1 MRAQFFGDSYDII
14 KRSFI
19 AWLSLF
25 GPWSAH
31 PMFTEAVAAKDARR
45 FARFLGANLL
55 SVELLTPDSDRES
68 YFSSCRR
75 AGNLFL
81 DPDTGVRLAPCR
93 GARSARYVFGPEL
106 LSLVRARPRFLTL
119 VFDQAFSR
127 GPNGDRVREKLQFF
141 ASAGVAGLVYS
152 SHAPFLLLS
161 ARATLLERAR
171 RRLLKVSNLPPERII
186 TLGAG

>member
-55 SVELLTPDSDRES
+55 SVELLTPDTDRES

-81 DPDTGVRLAPCR
+81 DPDTGVRLASCG
-93 GARSARYVFGPEL
+93 GARSARYVFGPSSCRSSE
-106 LSLVRARPRFLTL
+106 LVRGSSLSSSTRP
-119 VFDQAFSR
+119 S
-127 GPNGDRVREKLQFF
+127 
-141 ASAGVAGLVYS
+141 
-152 SHAPFLLLS
+152 
-161 ARATLLERAR
+161 
-171 RRLLKVSNLPPERII
+171 
-186 TLGAG
+186 LGAPTATGSERSFSFSLLQA